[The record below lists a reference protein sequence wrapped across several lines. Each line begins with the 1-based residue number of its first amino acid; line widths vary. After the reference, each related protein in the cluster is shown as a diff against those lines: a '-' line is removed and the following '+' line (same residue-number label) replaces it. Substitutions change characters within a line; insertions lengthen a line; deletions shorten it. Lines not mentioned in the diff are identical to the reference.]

1 MQEQQNGTVDKK
13 IKNTYISVC
22 VTQAI
27 CIAVVL
33 AALLIIKFFSVEKYK
48 KIERLYNR
56 YVADDTDV
64 SNVFD
69 EDYVREI

>member
-13 IKNTYISVC
+13 FKNTYISVC
-22 VTQAI
+22 VTQAV
-27 CIAVVL
+27 CIAVIL
-33 AALLIIKFFSVEKYK
+33 SALLIIKFFSVEKYK
-48 KIERLYNR
+48 KIERLYDR

>member
-48 KIERLYNR
+48 KIERLYDR